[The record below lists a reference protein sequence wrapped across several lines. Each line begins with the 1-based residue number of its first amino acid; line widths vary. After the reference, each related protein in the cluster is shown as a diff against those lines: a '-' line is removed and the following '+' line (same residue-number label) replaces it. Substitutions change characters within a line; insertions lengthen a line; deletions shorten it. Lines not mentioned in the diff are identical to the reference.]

1 MAKVVMIE
9 NIPHRIRRG
18 KLVAIP
24 IEWLGKHTTK
34 TTIRQR
40 KLKAKARVRVGG
52 NVKGSG
58 K

>member
-1 MAKVVMIE
+1 MIE